1 MDSASPAIDGVIG
14 SPSNASLAG
23 GKPFGTT
30 SFTFAFTLAE
40 TFLTPVRRTDGQI
53 SVER

>member
-23 GKPFGTT
+23 GKTVGTT

-40 TFLTPVRRTDGQI
+40 NFLTRVRRTDGQTQ
-53 SVER
+53 VER